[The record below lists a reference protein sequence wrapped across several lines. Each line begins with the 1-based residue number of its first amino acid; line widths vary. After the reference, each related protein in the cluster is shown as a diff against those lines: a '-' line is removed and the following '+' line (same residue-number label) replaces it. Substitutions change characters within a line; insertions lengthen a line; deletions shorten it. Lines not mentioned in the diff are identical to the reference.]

1 VASRGGLS
9 LEGGSVSQRFV
20 MRWQERPLTV
30 LIVAR
35 HEKRHSLRT
44 VQEMGAWIAARGM
57 TVVLEPKLLEEWP
70 VVTGVI
76 HGLRTFSDNETLL
89 NSIDLV
95 VTIGGDGTLTWAAS
109 LFNGPMPPVLSF
121 AAGSLGF
128 LTPFPLEKWKH
139 TLSWIFAAVE
149 PDGAPVPLVCRMRL
163 CVKVRRGPH
172 GCDDREAK
180 QDLSRAELCCL
191 NEVLV
196 HRGRSNML
204 AKLDVRVDG
213 ERVTL
218 VQGDGII
225 LATPTGSTAYSLA
238 CGGSMVHPA
247 VPGMLLTPVAPHS
260 LSFRP
265 ALLPDSAEVIV
276 IVPLSARA
284 GVNMSLDGKDICGLQ
299 VGDSVHIAMSSHPVP
314 AICRET
320 DSKDWFASV
329 NEALQ
334 WNRRVEQ
341 KS

>member
-1 VASRGGLS
+1 
-9 LEGGSVSQRFV
+9 
-20 MRWQERPLTV
+20 
-30 LIVAR
+30 
-35 HEKRHSLRT
+35 
-44 VQEMGAWIAARGM
+44 
-57 TVVLEPKLLEEWP
+57 
-70 VVTGVI
+70 
-76 HGLRTFSDNETLL
+76 
-89 NSIDLV
+89 
-95 VTIGGDGTLTWAAS
+95 
-109 LFNGPMPPVLSF
+109 
-121 AAGSLGF
+121 
-128 LTPFPLEKWKH
+128 
-139 TLSWIFAAVE
+139 
-149 PDGAPVPLVCRMRL
+149 
-163 CVKVRRGPH
+163 
-172 GCDDREAK
+172 
-180 QDLSRAELCCL
+180 
-191 NEVLV
+191 
-196 HRGRSNML
+196 
-204 AKLDVRVDG
+204 VDG

-299 VGDSVHIAMSSHPVP
+299 VGDSVLVTTSSHPVP

-329 NEALQ
+329 NQALQ
-334 WNRRVEQ
+334 WNRRIEQ